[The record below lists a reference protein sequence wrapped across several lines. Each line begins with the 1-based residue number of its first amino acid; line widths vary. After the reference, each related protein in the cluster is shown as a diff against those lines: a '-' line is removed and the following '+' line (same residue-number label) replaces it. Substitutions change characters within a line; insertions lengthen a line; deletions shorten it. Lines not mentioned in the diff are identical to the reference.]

1 MQAGNFIDFIQPF
14 FGRDSHDTTEPTE
27 ETAVVFQAMML
38 RLCLQHVES
47 LETVDFMDEDTG
59 EMESHFEIRL
69 KIEAPKD
76 GSYLYIVLYGS
87 SSPSE
92 PIKEVCVN
100 ISEHAQDGAMQ
111 KSYTYKEYEGK
122 VYRSDNEDRELMRDY
137 HFSYIDFIETYDE
150 LLKSKDSEW
159 SAERNLAKEAFDY
172 LSNLNENADLE
183 AAVRLNHLPV
193 GLQEIMNLG
202 KLLNFGKPVKAE

>member
-14 FGRDSHDTTEPTE
+14 FGQDGRDTTEPTE
-27 ETAVVFQAMML
+27 ETAVVFQALML
-38 RLCLQHVES
+38 RLCLQHAES

-59 EMESHFEIRL
+59 ETESHFEIRL
-69 KIEAPKD
+69 KIDAPKD

-87 SSPSE
+87 SSPSD
-92 PIKEVCVN
+92 PIKDICVN

-122 VYRSDNEDRELMRDY
+122 VYRSDNENRDLMRDY

-183 AAVRLNHLPV
+183 AAVGLNHLPV
-193 GLQEIMNLG
+193 DLQEIINLG
-202 KLLNFGKPVKAE
+202 KLLKYGKPVKGE